1 MTLARRVAEEMGTP
15 LGKRCGYSVR
25 FDDKTGQETV
35 VKYVTDGVS
44 ERSLLLLRGT
54 TMYRG

>member
-1 MTLARRVAEEMGTP
+1 MTLARRVAEEMETP
-15 LGKRCGYSVR
+15 LGERCGYSVR

-44 ERSLLLLRGT
+44 EQRSLLLPR
-54 TMYRG
+54 